1 MKQTIEIEIEV
12 PDGHKAVYNKDTQKI
27 EVVCATLPKSWEEFC
42 ENNPIKNWECFIT
55 ERSKIEDFYTED
67 SVTIPEEKRAR
78 NVDTDKS
85 TLPDRETAEAFLALM
100 QLIQLRDCYRQGWKP
115 DWGDGSKKHCIVV
128 YDIYI
133 HKESCIKLNTT
144 LSFQF
149 EEIRDEFLENF
160 RDLIEQA
167 KELI

>member
-1 MKQTIEIEIEV
+1 MKQTIEIEV
-12 PDGHKAVYNKDTQKI
+12 PDGYKAVYDKDTQKVEI
-27 EVVCATLPKSWEEFC
+27 VKGELPKSWEEFC

-78 NVDTDKS
+78 NVDTDKN

-100 QLIQLRDCYRQGWKP
+100 QLIQLRDCYRQGWTP
-115 DWGDGSKKHCIVV
+115 DWNDGNNKFSIEII
-128 YDIYI
+128 DGEI
-133 HKESCIKLNTT
+133 TT
-144 LSFQF
+144 FWDNRKSRILSFQSI
-149 EEIRDEFLENF
+149 EVRDEFLNNF
-160 RDLIEQA
+160 RGLIEEA